1 VAKLLQ
7 NKLLARVGAWS
18 FGVYILH
25 FEVLA
30 LWGGAESG
38 KGVGLAY
45 WVVLLAMAALAHHY
59 VQVPWGT
66 DLVHSFLHACAYT
79 PYSRTPLSLSRG
91 GAGGLSL
98 SPSLAAPVQT
108 YTPLC
113 HVRVTRAAAVCTRYG
128 RGLARHCALSRC
140 SHHDVTL
147 PS

>member
-1 VAKLLQ
+1 MAKLLQ

-91 GAGGLSL
+91 GGRGAFSLSL
-98 SPSLAAPVQT
+98 A
-108 YTPLC
+108 
-113 HVRVTRAAAVCTRYG
+113 
-128 RGLARHCALSRC
+128 RC
-140 SHHDVTL
+140 SGANVHALVPCACHTRRRCVYAVWTGPSATL
-147 PS
+147 RFESLQPS